1 LSTAFQT
8 TALVRFAHVD
18 AAGIVFYPRYL
29 EMLNGAVEDW
39 CDRALGASFHALHIA
54 RKIGVPT
61 VKLQAE
67 FSSPSRLGDE
77 LTISIAPL
85 KLGRSSCDLAVR
97 FACKDEERLRAE
109 VTLVCMD
116 LTTHRSTPW
125 PDDLRLRIA
134 EGLAEAA

>member
-1 LSTAFQT
+1 MSTAFET

-39 CDRALGASFHALHIA
+39 CDRALGASFHMLHVV

-61 VKLQAE
+61 VKLQVE
-67 FSSPSRLGDE
+67 FSAPSRLGDS
-77 LTISIAPL
+77 LTITILPV
-85 KLGRSSCDLAVR
+85 KLGRSSCDLDVR
-97 FACKDEERLRAE
+97 FACSGEERLRAQ

-116 LTTHRSTPW
+116 LATHRSTPW
-125 PDDLRLRIA
+125 PDDLRPRIA
-134 EGLAEAA
+134 DGMAEAA